1 MPAHILILDGDPW
14 LRHAAQREMDR
25 DPEGWLEQRLKVIA
39 LVGSRHPDAVFPPPR
54 PEDRPAPPPPP
65 TPERL
70 RFYPLVPEGRPD
82 IYFKRREA
90 MKARLKAEREK
101 KP

>member
-1 MPAHILILDGDPW
+1 MPARILILEADPW
-14 LRHAAQREMDR
+14 VRHAAQREMDR
-25 DPEGWLEQRLKVIA
+25 DPEGWLEQRVKVIA
-39 LVGSRHPDAVFPPPR
+39 LVGSRHPDAVFPPPQ

-65 TPERL
+65 TSER

-82 IYFKRREA
+82 LCFKRREE
-90 MKARLKAEREK
+90 MKARLKAQRET